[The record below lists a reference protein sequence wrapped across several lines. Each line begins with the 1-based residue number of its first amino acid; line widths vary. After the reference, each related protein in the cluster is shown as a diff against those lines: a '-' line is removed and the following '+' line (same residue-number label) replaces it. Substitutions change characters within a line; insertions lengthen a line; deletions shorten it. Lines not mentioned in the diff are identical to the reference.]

1 MKLST
6 KGKYGTRL
14 MLDLAL
20 NYGKRQLLLKE
31 IASNQGISEKYL
43 WQLISPLKN
52 AGLINSTRGTQ
63 GGYELAK
70 PPKSITL
77 EEIVLPLEGPL
88 NFIENSDDI
97 KADYIL
103 TFVTNEIW
111 EDVSEKFKKVLSSIT
126 LGQMVERQMKQ
137 SKILEYVI

>member
-20 NYGKRQLLLKE
+20 SYGKRQLLLKE
-31 IASNQGISEKYL
+31 MAANQNISEKYL

-52 AGLINSTRGTQ
+52 AGLINSTRGAQ

-70 PPKSITL
+70 SPKLITL
-77 EEIVLPLEGPL
+77 KEIILPLEGPL
-88 NFIENSDDI
+88 DFIEGPDDV
-97 KADYIL
+97 KVDYVL
-103 TFVTNEIW
+103 SSVTNGVW
-111 EDVSEKFKKVLSSIT
+111 KDVSEKLRNILASVT
-126 LGQMVERQMKQ
+126 LEKMVEKQREQ

>member
-70 PPKSITL
+70 PPKLITL
-77 EEIVLPLEGPL
+77 EEIILPLEGPL
-88 NFIENSDDI
+88 DFTENSDDV

-103 TFVTNEIW
+103 TSVANEIW
-111 EDVSEKFKKVLSSIT
+111 EDISEKFKEILSSIT
-126 LGQMVERQMKQ
+126 LEQMVERQKKQ

>member
-1 MKLST
+1 
-6 KGKYGTRL
+6 

>member
-20 NYGKRQLLLKE
+20 NYRKRQLLLKE
-31 IASNQGISEKYL
+31 MASNQGISEKYL
-43 WQLISPLKN
+43 WQLISSLKN
-52 AGLINSTRGTQ
+52 AGLINSTRGAQ

-77 EEIVLPLEGPL
+77 KEIILPLEGPL
-88 NFIENSDDI
+88 DFTESSDDV

-103 TFVTNEIW
+103 TSVTNEIW
-111 EDVSEKFKKVLSSIT
+111 EDISAKLKKILSSVT
-126 LGQMVERQMKQ
+126 LEQMVERQEKR
-137 SKILEYVI
+137 SRILEYAI